1 MAKNLTSEPSLGL
14 HERAL
19 LAGLDLLD
27 PRQAQVPALVEV
39 ATELDIPI
47 CDLGRLFPNEEA
59 LYCAAAENALLH
71 LMDICTRSVVQVD
84 PGDPFAQ
91 YQSLGEAYLKWAH
104 DHLRQ
109 FRLLSE
115 RRVIDILTQPQLR
128 RYVDALHD
136 LMTRMLMRARD
147 DGQLHPREDIQALA
161 ITSRSFAFGLARLIV
176 DRRMEE
182 WYPGADPLDA
192 ARHALSDFIRRMARS
207 TTPPR

>member
-27 PRQAQVPALVEV
+27 ARQAQVPALVEV

-84 PGDPFAQ
+84 PGTLSRNTSP
-91 YQSLGEAYLKWAH
+91 WA
-104 DHLRQ
+104 RP
-109 FRLLSE
+109 
-115 RRVIDILTQPQLR
+115 I
-128 RYVDALHD
+128 
-136 LMTRMLMRARD
+136 
-147 DGQLHPREDIQALA
+147 
-161 ITSRSFAFGLARLIV
+161 
-176 DRRMEE
+176 
-182 WYPGADPLDA
+182 
-192 ARHALSDFIRRMARS
+192 
-207 TTPPR
+207 